1 MSGIVDMLVLGF
13 LIGLTGALAP
23 GPTLVAAINASVKGG
38 WTAGPKVTFGHMVV
52 EVFMMALVV
61 GGLSLVL
68 TGCSALIAAAGGT
81 ALVVFGLLTILGA
94 RTARI
99 DVPGEASQRAE
110 PVLAGFVTSIGNP
123 YFWIWW
129 LTVGSALLIGALQG
143 GFVVMI
149 AFIAGH
155 WGADLGWYTLVS
167 ASIHKGRFFLGT
179 REYRIVL
186 VACGVFLI
194 GFGAYYLSTAISW

>member
-1 MSGIVDMLVLGF
+1 MNSVIDMLILGF

-23 GPTLVAAINASVKGG
+23 GPTLVAAINASVKDG

-52 EVFMMALVV
+52 EVIMIALVV

-68 TGCSALIAAAGGT
+68 AGYSTMIAVAGGMALI
-81 ALVVFGLLTILGA
+81 VFGILTILGA
-94 RTARI
+94 QKARI
-99 DVPGEASQRAE
+99 DIPGEASQKAE

-129 LTVGSALLIGALQG
+129 LTVGSALLIGALAG
-143 GFVVMI
+143 GLVVII

-167 ASIHKGRFFLGT
+167 VSIHKGRFFLGT

-186 VACGVFLI
+186 AACGIFLI
-194 GFGAYYLSTAISW
+194 GFGAYYLSTAVI

>member
-1 MSGIVDMLVLGF
+1 MNGPVEMLILGF

-38 WTAGPKVTFGHMVV
+38 WTAGPRVTFGHMVV
-52 EVFMMALVV
+52 EVLMIALVI
-61 GGLSLVL
+61 GGLSVVL
-68 TGCSALIAAAGGT
+68 AGYSALIAVVGGT
-81 ALVVFGLLTILGA
+81 ALVMFGLLTILGA
-94 RTARI
+94 RTAQI
-99 DVPGEASQRAE
+99 AVPEEASQKAE
-110 PVLAGFVTSIGNP
+110 PVLAGLLTSIGNP

-129 LTVGSALLIGALQG
+129 LTVGSALLIGALEG

-155 WGADLGWYTLVS
+155 WGADLSWYTLISV
-167 ASIHKGRFFLGT
+167 SIHKGRFFLGT

-186 VACGVFLI
+186 FACGIFLI
-194 GFGAYYLSTAISW
+194 GFGVYYLLTGII